1 MSRITRKQMRRCSI
15 LESRPE
21 EEMDTMPFEV
31 WSAFVA
37 VAAGGFLILLGYII
51 SRWRK

>member
-1 MSRITRKQMRRCSI
+1 MAMLPRCSI

-21 EEMDTMPFEV
+21 EEMDTMPLEV

-37 VAAGGFLILLGYII
+37 IAAGGFLILLGYII